1 MSQKKKE
8 FKNNINIRNKKAR
21 FDYEIVDKYI
31 AGIQLVGT
39 EIKAIR
45 EGKASLADSFCEFND
60 RGELFVVNMYI
71 NEYSHGTHYNHLP
84 KRERKLLLNKQE
96 LRKLRREVE
105 RNGMTIV
112 PLRLFITDKG
122 WAKMEIALARGRK
135 KYDKRQVLKE
145 RDIKRQLDQVKRAYK
160 TR

>member
-1 MSQKKKE
+1 MSQQKKI

-21 FDYEIVDKYI
+21 FDYEIIDKYV

-60 RGELFVVNMYI
+60 KGELFVVNMYI

-84 KRERKLLLNKQE
+84 KRERKLLLKKQE
-96 LRKLRREVE
+96 LRKLKREFD
-105 RNGMTIV
+105 RSGMTIV
-112 PLRLFITDKG
+112 PLRMFINDKG

-145 RDIKRQLDQVKRAYK
+145 RDIKRQLEQVKRAYK

>member
-1 MSQKKKE
+1 MSQKKKI

-21 FDYEIVDKYI
+21 FDYEILDKYI
-31 AGIQLVGT
+31 AGIQLAGT

-45 EGKASLADSFCEFND
+45 EGKANISDSFCEFND
-60 RGELFVVNMYI
+60 RGELFVVNMFI

-84 KRERKLLLNKQE
+84 KRERKLLLHKNE
-96 LRKLRREVE
+96 LKKLRREVE
-105 RNGMTIV
+105 KSGLTIV
-112 PLRLFITDKG
+112 PLRVFISEKG

-145 RDIKRQLDQVKRAYK
+145 RDIKKQLDQVRKKYRL
-160 TR
+160 

>member
-1 MSQKKKE
+1 MSQQKKI

-21 FDYEIVDKYI
+21 FDYEIIDKYV

-60 RGELFVVNMYI
+60 KGELFVVNMYI

-84 KRERKLLLNKQE
+84 KRERKLLLKKQE
-96 LRKLRREVE
+96 LRKLKREFDRSGV
-105 RNGMTIV
+105 TIV
-112 PLRLFITDKG
+112 PLRMFINDKG
-122 WAKMEIALARGRK
+122 LAKMEIALARGRK

-145 RDIKRQLDQVKRAYK
+145 RDIKRQLEQVKRAYK

>member
-1 MSQKKKE
+1 MSEKKQK
-8 FKNNINIRNKKAR
+8 FKNNVNIKNKRAR
-21 FDYEIVDKYI
+21 FDYEILDKYI

-71 NEYSHGTHYNHLP
+71 NEYSHGTHYNHQP
-84 KRERKLLLNKQE
+84 KRERKLLLNKNE

-105 RNGMTIV
+105 KSGMTIV
-112 PLRLFITDKG
+112 PLRLFINEKG
-122 WAKMEIALARGRK
+122 WAKLEIGLARGRK
-135 KYDKRQVLKE
+135 KYDKRQLLKE
-145 RDIKRQLDQVKRAYK
+145 RDIKRQLDQVRKVYR
-160 TR
+160 

>member
-8 FKNNINIRNKKAR
+8 FKNTINIKNKRAR
-21 FDYEIVDKYI
+21 FDYEILDKYI

-71 NEYSHGTHYNHLP
+71 NEYSHGTHYNHQP
-84 KRERKLLLNKQE
+84 KRERKLLLNKKE
-96 LRKLRREVE
+96 LKKLRREVE
-105 RNGMTIV
+105 KNGMTIV
-112 PLRLFITDKG
+112 PLRMFITEKG
-122 WAKMEIALARGRK
+122 WAKLEIGLARGRK
-135 KYDKRQVLKE
+135 NYDKRHLLKE
-145 RDIKRQLDQVKRAYK
+145 RDIKRQLDQVRKDYR
-160 TR
+160 

>member
-8 FKNNINIRNKKAR
+8 FKNNINIKNKRAR
-21 FDYEIVDKYI
+21 FDYEILDKYI

-45 EGKASLADSFCEFND
+45 EGKAGLADSFCEFND

-71 NEYSHGTHYNHLP
+71 NEYSHGTHYNHRP
-84 KRERKLLLNKQE
+84 KRERKLLLNKKE

-105 RNGMTIV
+105 KNGMTIV
-112 PLRLFITDKG
+112 PLRLFINEKG
-122 WAKMEIALARGRK
+122 WAKLEIALARGRK
-135 KYDKRQVLKE
+135 KYDKRQLLKE
-145 RDIKRQLDQVKRAYK
+145 RDIKRQLDQIKKDYR
-160 TR
+160 

>member
-112 PLRLFITDKG
+112 PLRLFINEKG

-135 KYDKRQVLKE
+135 KYDKRQLLKE

>member
-8 FKNNINIRNKKAR
+8 FKNNINIRNKRAR
-21 FDYEIVDKYI
+21 FDYEIIDKYI

-84 KRERKLLLNKQE
+84 KRERKLLLNKKE
-96 LRKLRREVE
+96 LKKLRREVE

-112 PLRLFITDKG
+112 PLRMFITDKG
-122 WAKMEIALARGRK
+122 WAKLEIGLARGRK
-135 KYDKRQVLKE
+135 NYDKRHLLKE

-160 TR
+160 MR

>member
-8 FKNNINIRNKKAR
+8 FKNTINIKNKRAR
-21 FDYEIVDKYI
+21 FDYEILDKYI

-71 NEYSHGTHYNHLP
+71 NEYSHGTHYNHQP
-84 KRERKLLLNKQE
+84 KRERKLLLNKKE
-96 LRKLRREVE
+96 LKKLRREVE
-105 RNGMTIV
+105 KNGMTIV
-112 PLRLFITDKG
+112 PLRMFITEKG
-122 WAKMEIALARGRK
+122 WAKIEIGLARGRK
-135 KYDKRQVLKE
+135 NYDKRHLLKE
-145 RDIKRQLDQVKRAYK
+145 RDIKRQLDQVRKDYR
-160 TR
+160 

>member
-1 MSQKKKE
+1 MSQKKKD
-8 FKNNINIRNKKAR
+8 FKNNINIKNKRAR
-21 FDYEIVDKYI
+21 FDYEILDKYI
-31 AGIQLVGT
+31 AGVQLVGT

-84 KRERKLLLNKQE
+84 KRERKLLLNKKE
-96 LRKLRREVE
+96 LKKLRRAVE

-112 PLRLFITDKG
+112 PLRMFISDKG
-122 WAKMEIALARGRK
+122 WAKLQIGLARGRK
-135 KYDKRQVLKE
+135 NYDKRHLLKE
-145 RDIKRQLDQVKRAYK
+145 RDVKRQLDQVRKDYR
-160 TR
+160 

>member
-1 MSQKKKE
+1 MSKKKKE

-45 EGKASLADSFCEFND
+45 EGKAGLSDSFCEFND

-71 NEYSHGTHYNHLP
+71 DEYSHGTHYNHLP
-84 KRERKLLLNKQE
+84 KRERKLLLHKQE

-112 PLRLFITDKG
+112 PLRLFITEKG

-145 RDIKRQLDQVKRAYK
+145 RDIKRELDRVRRAYK

>member
-8 FKNNINIRNKKAR
+8 FKNNINIKNKRAR
-21 FDYEIVDKYI
+21 FDYEILDKYI

-45 EGKASLADSFCEFND
+45 EGKAGLTDSFCEFND

-84 KRERKLLLNKQE
+84 KRERKLLLNKKE

-105 RNGMTIV
+105 KNGMTIV
-112 PLRLFITDKG
+112 PLRLFINEKG
-122 WAKMEIALARGRK
+122 WAKLEIALARGRK
-135 KYDKRQVLKE
+135 KYDKRQLLKE
-145 RDIKRQLDQVKRAYK
+145 RDIKRQLDQIKKDYR
-160 TR
+160 

>member
-8 FKNNINIRNKKAR
+8 FKNTINIKNKRAR
-21 FDYEIVDKYI
+21 FDYEILDKYI

-71 NEYSHGTHYNHLP
+71 NEYSHGTHYNHQP
-84 KRERKLLLNKQE
+84 KRERKLLLNKKE
-96 LRKLRREVE
+96 LKKLRREVE
-105 RNGMTIV
+105 KNGMTIV
-112 PLRLFITDKG
+112 PLRMFITDKG
-122 WAKMEIALARGRK
+122 WAKLEIGLARGRK
-135 KYDKRQVLKE
+135 NYDKRHLLKE
-145 RDIKRQLDQVKRAYK
+145 RDIKRQLDQVRKDYR
-160 TR
+160 

>member
-1 MSQKKKE
+1 MSQKKKI

-71 NEYSHGTHYNHLP
+71 NEYSHGTHYNHMP

>member
-1 MSQKKKE
+1 MSKKKKE